1 MSLEVVWKLFCGMN
15 DGQDNFFQ
23 GEIPKFNLLE
33 GFANIIYWLLD
44 PLFNLYQDQTYC
56 MRCKSYISIQDL
68 FFWPEQDW
76 RMS

>member
-33 GFANIIYWLLD
+33 GFANII
-44 PLFNLYQDQTYC
+44 
-56 MRCKSYISIQDL
+56 
-68 FFWPEQDW
+68 
-76 RMS
+76 